1 MSFSFLSLAN
11 TVKFNF
17 AKMEEFGSTLKSLRL
32 KQGLLLRQVAAAT
45 EVDTSM
51 ISKFEKG
58 ERFPTREQVEKLA
71 LLFHLPEK
79 QLLVHAFSDKLIADL
94 SNEPLA
100 QEILEQSIKKLK
112 TKNKA

>member
-1 MSFSFLSLAN
+1 
-11 TVKFNF
+11 
-17 AKMEEFGSTLKSLRL
+17 MEEFGSTLKSLRL
-32 KQGLLLRQVAAAT
+32 KQELLLRQVAAAT

-79 QLLVHAFSDKLIADL
+79 DLLVHAKLIADL

-112 TKNKA
+112 TKNKE

>member
-1 MSFSFLSLAN
+1 
-11 TVKFNF
+11 
-17 AKMEEFGSTLKSLRL
+17 MEEFGSTLKSLRL

-71 LLFHLPEK
+71 LLFHLPKK

-112 TKNKA
+112 TKNKE